1 VSDLSTAQL
10 EIFIGRSLA
19 FCAHPLTA
27 WRVVSRRWRFLMV
40 FAYFVA
46 AYATILSTLLVL

>member
-10 EIFIGRSLA
+10 EIFVGRSLA

>member
-19 FCAHPLTA
+19 FCAHPLAA
-27 WRVVSRRWRFLMV
+27 WRVVSHRWRFLMV

-46 AYATILSTLLVL
+46 AYATILSALLAL